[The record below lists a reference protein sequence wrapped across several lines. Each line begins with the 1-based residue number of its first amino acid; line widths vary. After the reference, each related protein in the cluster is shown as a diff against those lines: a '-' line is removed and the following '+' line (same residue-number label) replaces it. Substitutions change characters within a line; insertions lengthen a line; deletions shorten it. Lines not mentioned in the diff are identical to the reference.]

1 MTRLPEQLT
10 ALARR
15 AAGPITT
22 VIDRSWP
29 RDSSAVWEVT
39 GASNRRWFV
48 KQHSS
53 LRFHDR
59 EVAALRNWAPALGP
73 GSAPVLAGA
82 DRDLR
87 AMVVTALPGQV
98 VAGMQLTGA
107 EEREIYRQ
115 AGVLLR
121 RLHEAT
127 RPKTGDN
134 GVDRVTARV
143 EEHLRQ
149 AAGLL
154 TSREIALV
162 RFAAAELT
170 DLPPLPAVPA
180 HGDVQPRN
188 FLWDRNAQQL
198 ALIDFERAE
207 PAPAIRDLV
216 RLEFGPWDRRPD
228 LRDAFARGYGRELSK
243 TEQQALRCL
252 AALDALSG
260 LLWSAAN
267 DDGEVTGRARR
278 TLDRLSGT
286 LR

>member
-1 MTRLPEQLT
+1 MPEQLI

-15 AAGPITT
+15 AAGPITM

-39 GASNRRWFV
+39 GAGNRRWFV

-59 EVAALRNWAPALGP
+59 EVAALRHWAPALGP
-73 GSAPVLAGA
+73 GRAPVLAGA
-82 DRDLR
+82 DRALR

-107 EEREIYRQ
+107 EEQEVHRQ

-121 RLHEAT
+121 HLHEAT
-127 RPKTGDN
+127 RPKTRDN
-134 GVDRVTARV
+134 GVDGVTARA

-154 TSREIALV
+154 TAREIALV
-162 RFAAAELT
+162 RSAAAELT
-170 DLPPLPAVPA
+170 DLPPLPVVPA

-188 FLWDRNAQQL
+188 FLWDRSARQL
-198 ALIDFERAE
+198 ALIDFERAG

-216 RLEFGPWDRRPD
+216 RLEFGPWDRRPG
-228 LRDAFARGYGRELSK
+228 LRNAFIGGYGRELSK

-252 AALDALSG
+252 AALDALRG

-267 DDGEVTGRARR
+267 NDGDVTGRARR
-278 TLDRLSGT
+278 TLDRLSST